1 MPSEP
6 LAYLSAVDPVLARLI
21 QQFGPIKIRRKRI
34 QPYQSLIHAIAHQ
47 QLTGKAAATILSRFQ
62 ALFGN
67 GQFPAPAQVLALE
80 LDRLRSI
87 GFSRAKA
94 TFVHAVAERAVNGLL
109 PTLLACKKLTDAEI
123 LEQLTQIKGVGRWT
137 AEMFL
142 MFTLGRPDVLP
153 VHDFGVRKGFQIAY
167 RKRKLPDP
175 DQLEKHGAKWSPHRT
190 TASLYL
196 YRAADFLTEEDW

>member
-1 MPSEP
+1 MPADTLEH
-6 LAYLSAVDPVLARLI
+6 LRAVDPVLGRLI
-21 QQFGPIKIRRKRI
+21 DEFGPVKIRRKRI

-47 QLTGKAAATILSRFQ
+47 QLTGKAAATILGRFQ
-62 ALFGN
+62 GLFGN
-67 GQFPAPAQVLALE
+67 GEFPTPAEVLALAPE
-80 LDRLRSI
+80 RLRSI

-94 TFVHAVAERAVNGLL
+94 AFVHAVAEHALNGLL
-109 PTLLACKKLTDAEI
+109 PTTASCKNLTDAEI
-123 LEQLTQIKGVGRWT
+123 LERLTEIKGVGRWT

-167 RKRKLPDP
+167 RKRKLPEP
-175 DQLEKHGAKWSPHRT
+175 VQLEKFGARWRPYRT

-196 YRAADFLTEEDW
+196 YRAADFLKEDDW